1 MTLRGL
7 AQDFRQFPA
16 TMILCTSWILIF
28 AAMVVCHIGEDPSW
42 TWSSLLLGVSCGH
55 RFGDLALNDLAHGQ
69 VWRLLTCNF
78 VHYGFLHI
86 GLNLIALYQLGM
98 LIESWYGSYQ
108 LIFIYTLTGGLGNL
122 VSAAARWSL
131 HSSQT
136 TASGGGSVVVMGLVG
151 LCAMVGWRSRSKIG
165 RALSR
170 QMILIIG
177 LTAALGL
184 LLPFLVR
191 GVGVDNWGHAGGT
204 LIGAMVGI
212 AHQRLLRR
220 SGTPSAWGVGIASS
234 LLMIVCGLAQAGSD
248 LAETGAR
255 TLQSQREKVAEA
267 RSTYQTLRLLGGLWK
282 TRAQSRQPIL
292 LRLVIGL
299 GTKLDRGETRTDYRR
314 LRSLVTRAAAGPL
327 TAAESNEVE
336 ARLRNLQQVVRR
348 RYEADLNH
356 FWSLDRGNSPRRSSG
371 RSILAR

>member
-16 TMILCTSWILIF
+16 TMILCTSWILVF

-55 RFGDLALNDLAHGQ
+55 RFGDLALNDLAQGQ
-69 VWRLLTCNF
+69 VWRFLTCNF

-136 TASGGGSVVVMGLVG
+136 IASGGGSVVVMGLVG

-212 AHQRLLRR
+212 AHHRLLRR

-234 LLMIVCGLAQAGSD
+234 LLMIICGLAQAGSD
-248 LAETGAR
+248 LAEADVR
-255 TLQSQREKVAEA
+255 ALQSQREKVEEA

-282 TRAQSRQPIL
+282 ARAQSRQVIL

-299 GTKLDRGETRTDYRR
+299 GAKLDQGETRADYRR
-314 LRSLVTRAAAGPL
+314 VRALVTRAAAGPL

-356 FWSLDRGNSPRRSSG
+356 FWSLDRGNSPRRSSRPSIHG
-371 RSILAR
+371 R